1 MFCIYVCK
9 MSLHD
14 VSDVKNMLIE
24 GERRLMI
31 EVSMNIRIWT
41 KMCYAAKWMGASLA
55 MRFVN
60 WLNYDWLCFPCGMTE
75 EEL

>member
-1 MFCIYVCK
+1 

-41 KMCYAAKWMGASLA
+41 KNVLCCQVDGASLA
-55 MRFVN
+55 MRFVY